1 MALKILLFFNTV
13 LNSFFLSLSQPFKI
27 MIMSPLMK
35 RILKSK
41 ITWIVVI
48 FGVWMVFFDQNSL
61 IRQISL
67 SRELNKAQKQEQY
80 YRKEIAK
87 DSLQLE
93 KLKTDDKE
101 VEKLARE
108 KYMMKKDDE
117 KIFLIVREDEEEK

>member
-27 MIMSPLMK
+27 MIMSPLLK

>member
-1 MALKILLFFNTV
+1 MAIKILLFFNTV

-27 MIMSPLMK
+27 MIMSPLLK

-117 KIFLIVREDEEEK
+117 KIFLIVREDEEKK